1 MYAASDMGTTIEPLK
16 KWKKAHWDFFKSALE
31 QNGQKPTENMLIVC
45 EWFETIWTEK
55 DPK

>member
-1 MYAASDMGTTIEPLK
+1 MGTTIEPLK